1 MNQEVEKTQS
11 KIDFLISNSG
21 LKVPAIGV
29 VEYDQHIS
37 KKYLKLQ
44 FLYSEEKNDFL
55 EGLIRNGEVNGD
67 VDKKIR
73 FDILYRIPLGKYLLF
88 GIESAGY
95 YDRIVFSICKIK
107 VYADNIEDLIFSEL
121 NVSVENEEC
130 IASNVYIN
138 QLDKVSSENKLI
150 DKMLYI
156 ARFYYYN
163 DVEYLEIPKNES
175 GEHYEFNDLKQ
186 SILYL
191 RQPF

>member
-1 MNQEVEKTQS
+1 M
-11 KIDFLISNSG
+11 ISNSG

-44 FLYSEEKNDFL
+44 FLYSEEKNDFV
-55 EGLIRNGEVNGD
+55 EGLIRNGEVIGD

-73 FDILYRIPLGKYLLF
+73 FDILYRIPLGEYLLF
-88 GIESAGY
+88 GIESAGN
-95 YDRIVFSICKIK
+95 YDYMVFSICKIR
-107 VYADNIEDLIFSEL
+107 VNADNVEHLIFSEF

-130 IASNVYIN
+130 IASNVYAN
-138 QLDKVSSENKLI
+138 QLDKISSENKLI

-156 ARFYYYN
+156 AKFYYYN

-175 GEHYEFNDLKQ
+175 GEHYEWNDLKQ